1 MKTKLSRYD
10 LERITSEA
18 IQLYFPNSSAVNSW
32 IQQSMAD
39 RLRCDSNDIAVDSN
53 LVRVAKNL
61 TELVDR
67 FDAIAQLIYLPETT
81 PSSGE
86 TIDISPML
94 DT

>member
-18 IQLYFPNSSAVNSW
+18 IQLYFPNSDAVNSW
-32 IQQSMAD
+32 IISRMAAT
-39 RLRCDSNDIAVDSN
+39 LRCEEFDIVGDIALKS
-53 LVRVAKNL
+53 VAKEL
-61 TELVDR
+61 TELVDW
-67 FDAIAQLIYLPETT
+67 FDSIARVIYLPETT